1 MNQEI
6 SNLFTKMEL
15 RTINTNMSIVKEN
28 YIRQLPND
36 YIEFMFMHDGAVGLV
51 GDSYFDLWT
60 LDNVIELNPYFPEED
75 FSKQVIII
83 GSNGSGSLFG
93 YDLLDK
99 TFFETDEFQM
109 NREEIIRC
117 GNTFLTLMKYL
128 EMKKE

>member
-6 SNLFTKMEL
+6 LNSLNKMEL
-15 RTINTNMSIVKEN
+15 RMIDVDMGTIKNE
-28 YIRQLPND
+28 YIAKLPND
-36 YIEFMFMHDGAVGLV
+36 YFEFMLMYDGAVGFLE
-51 GDSYFDLWT
+51 DNYLDFWT
-60 LDNVIELNPYFPEED
+60 INNVIELNPYFPEED

-117 GNTFLTLMKYL
+117 GSTFLEFIKYL
-128 EMKKE
+128 EIKKD

>member
-6 SNLFTKMEL
+6 LNSLNKMEL
-15 RTINTNMSIVKEN
+15 RMIDVDMGTIKKE
-28 YIRQLPND
+28 YITKLPND
-36 YIEFMFMHDGAVGLV
+36 YFEFMLMYDGAVGFLE
-51 GDSYFDLWT
+51 DNYLDFWT
-60 LDNVIELNPYFPEED
+60 INNVIELNPYFPEED

-117 GNTFLTLMKYL
+117 GSTFLEFIKYL
-128 EMKKE
+128 EIKKD

>member
-117 GNTFLTLMKYL
+117 GSTFLEFIKYL
-128 EMKKE
+128 ELKKD